1 MPLVHIL
8 ALLPATLLTY
18 VAAAVLLMHFSTPAA
33 AADWRDLSR
42 EPVGLAPDPA
52 ATPEPVVQV
61 YAARAMRW
69 RGYFGVHPWIAVKR
83 AGAPDFTVYEVSG
96 WSVYRGGSAVVRSHR
111 APDGRW
117 YGNPP
122 ELLADRRGAE
132 VEALIDRI
140 EEAVEN
146 YPWKDQYRV
155 WPGPNSNTFI
165 AHVLRAAP
173 ELRVDL
179 PPTAVGK
186 DWLGLKPVAKLPS
199 GTGAQ
204 VNALGVLG
212 VAVGLEEGLE
222 INLLGLTFGI
232 DPRNLALKLPL
243 IGSIGPKRFRGSAQ
257 ARPPLEVTE
266 ALPDAG
272 EGASPADAT
281 SATAQDHE
289 SQITGLPPV
298 IATVAPD
305 T

>member
-1 MPLVHIL
+1 MPEAPLIL
-8 ALLPATLLTY
+8 RSRAAIVPLMSILHLLTIVPATLLAY
-18 VAAAVLLMHFSTPAA
+18 VAAAFLFMHVSSPAS

-52 ATPEPVVQV
+52 VTQEPVVQV

-83 AGAPDFTVYEVSG
+83 AGAEAFTVYEVSG
-96 WSVYRGGSAVVRSHR
+96 WQLRRGNSAVVRSHR

-117 YGNPP
+117 FGNTP
-122 ELLADRRGAE
+122 ELLADRRGAG
-132 VEALIDRI
+132 VEELIDRI
-140 EEAVEN
+140 EAAVQD

-186 DWLGLKPVAKLPS
+186 DWLGLKPLAKLPS

-204 VNALGVLG
+204 LNALGVAG
-212 VAVGLEEGLE
+212 VAVGWEEGLE

-257 ARPPLEVTE
+257 TRPPLEVTE
-266 ALPDAG
+266 
-272 EGASPADAT
+272 
-281 SATAQDHE
+281 
-289 SQITGLPPV
+289 
-298 IATVAPD
+298 
-305 T
+305 